1 MRTVQGNVLQSLLN
15 VEAFLDEHAER
26 LPDVVKSGAK
36 QRLVDAIALLEGH
49 ANQQVGSMLAS
60 QGATK
65 RQEVL
70 RTALLRDHM
79 AKIASIAHAEF
90 PKTPEFEP
98 LRMPRLRMSP
108 QKLRAAASGMAQT
121 AAPQAAV
128 FVAAGLPA
136 DFIDQLNAA
145 ADAMI
150 ASLGERSQSRGKRTG
165 ATSGLKEKLSAG
177 RKIVRVLD
185 TFVKS
190 ALKDDPSLLA
200 NWKVVKRVQRVTG
213 RVAGTIAPAPVP
225 TPSTHA
231 GT

>member
-15 VEAFLDEHAER
+15 VQAFLEENASR
-26 LPDVVKSGAK
+26 LEDVVKSGAK
-36 QRLVDAIALLEGH
+36 QQLVDAIALLEGH
-49 ANQQVGSMLAS
+49 ANDQVGSALAS

-65 RQEVL
+65 KQQAL

-79 AKIASIAHAEF
+79 AKISSIAHAEF
-90 PKTPEFEP
+90 PRTPEFEP
-98 LRMPRLRMSP
+98 LRMPRGRPSP

-121 AAPQAAV
+121 AHAHAEV

-150 ASLGERSQSRGKRTG
+150 ASLGERSQSRGRRTG

-177 RKIVRVLD
+177 RKIVKVLD
-185 TFVKS
+185 AFVTS
-190 ALKDDPSLLA
+190 ALKDDLSLLA

-213 RVAGTIAPAPVP
+213 RVAPTAPT
-225 TPSTHA
+225 TPPGATP
-231 GT
+231 